1 MERLAEEGEHDVELM
16 MAEPVMAQGIAMTYC
31 VMAVLPSS
39 EDQGCLFDW
48 RMWRATMS
56 PPRLMFDGWRRLPA
70 ADFLGS

>member
-56 PPRLMFDGWRRLPA
+56 PPRLMFDGWRLLLA
-70 ADFLGS
+70 FNSLGS

>member
-1 MERLAEEGEHDVELM
+1 MEGGEHYVELM
-16 MAEPVMAQGIAMTYC
+16 MAELVMAPGIAMMYF
-31 VMAVLPSS
+31 VVAVLPSS

-48 RMWRATMS
+48 RRRRATMS